1 MANINNT
8 RGCNGCQANFI
19 SWNVKSLNHPVKFK
33 KIFSHLKQLGVD
45 IAFSQETHIR
55 SCDSSRLVRGWAG
68 QVYQSNFCSKAREV
82 AIMISKNVQ
91 FTSSHV
97 QTDSAG
103 RYVIVVGKLYTLPV
117 ILACVYAP
125 NWDDPSFFTNFFSR
139 LPDLTS
145 HHLILGGDIN
155 CALSPFLDR
164 SISRRASL
172 SKSAH
177 SVQLFLKTYGV
188 ADVWRFRNPTSRAYS
203 YFSPVHK
210 TYSRI
215 DYFFL
220 DKRIL
225 HLTKECDYGAMVISD
240 HGPSIM
246 KMCIPNTQSAYR
258 PWRFNPL
265 LLSEDKFI
273 KFISSEIKMF
283 LDINQTPGMS
293 SSIVWESLKAY
304 LRGQIISYCAN
315 KKRASTERIKK
326 LADEI
331 LEFDRL
337 YSYSPSPDIFKK
349 RLSLQTEFDLQSTQH
364 AEYLISKSRHGHYE
378 HGEKSGRALAH
389 QLRQS

>member
-8 RGCNGCQANFI
+8 RGCDGCPVNFI

-33 KIFSHLKQLGVD
+33 KIFSHLKQLNVD
-45 IAFSQETHIR
+45 IAFLQETHIR

-68 QVYQSNFCSKAREV
+68 QVYQSNFCSKVRGV

-91 FTSSHV
+91 FTVSHV

-103 RYVIVVGKLYTLPV
+103 RYVIVVGKLCTLPV
-117 ILACVYAP
+117 ILACI
-125 NWDDPSFFTNFFSR
+125 
-139 LPDLTS
+139 

-155 CALSPFLDR
+155 CALSPLLDR

-177 SVQLFLKTYGV
+177 SIQLFLRTYGV

-203 YFSPVHK
+203 YFSPIHK

-240 HGPSIM
+240 HGPLIM
-246 KMCIPNTQSAYR
+246 KMYIPNT
-258 PWRFNPL
+258 
-265 LLSEDKFI
+265 
-273 KFISSEIKMF
+273 
-283 LDINQTPGMS
+283 IN
-293 SSIVWESLKAY
+293 I
-304 LRGQIISYCAN
+304 
-315 KKRASTERIKK
+315 
-326 LADEI
+326 
-331 LEFDRL
+331 
-337 YSYSPSPDIFKK
+337 PSM
-349 RLSLQTEFDLQSTQH
+349 
-364 AEYLISKSRHGHYE
+364 AV
-378 HGEKSGRALAH
+378 
-389 QLRQS
+389 